1 MKLAPV
7 TKHDKRKT
15 ATSKKK
21 KKLYLFVKT
30 NLINFLQKVTFLNK
44 YKVDETF

>member
-1 MKLAPV
+1 M
-7 TKHDKRKT
+7 TKETRQHQ
-15 ATSKKK
+15 KKK
-21 KKLYLFVKT
+21 KNFMFVKT

>member
-1 MKLAPV
+1 M
-7 TKHDKRKT
+7 TKEKRQHQ
-15 ATSKKK
+15 KKK